1 VKLQLGLGL
10 LPSLLDHLY
19 CFFLFLPLQIV
30 EGIQTGPASRSPLEA
45 LQDTHVPLKLSGQR
59 IPAWKHLYPNKSGQ
73 PLLAPKCSR
82 SNGFTGQMAR
92 GERYP
97 VLTVQ
102 RHVRLLSSD
111 CLTFPPIP
119 ACPAGLFCFCCRNL
133 CLNNVCTEI
142 LPDQICIVSQQS
154 TCTQPISIFDHID
167 VIVDLKHGVG
177 WLLKVSKWRLEIF
190 DRCLRLVLFQK
201 SVG

>member
-1 VKLQLGLGL
+1 MFLSSFLVSGYQHGSISTQTKAVNHYWHQSALGQM
-10 LPSLLDHLY
+10 D
-19 CFFLFLPLQIV
+19 
-30 EGIQTGPASRSPLEA
+30 
-45 LQDTHVPLKLSGQR
+45 LQDD
-59 IPAWKHLYPNKSGQ
+59 
-73 PLLAPKCSR
+73 
-82 SNGFTGQMAR
+82 MAR